1 MPTIDISQLPQPDVI
16 ESLEYELIFSDRKAA
31 LLASLPEEQREPIA
45 RVLQLESEPLTKLLQ
60 ESAYRELLLRQ
71 RVNEAA
77 RACMVAFSRGADLDQ
92 LGANNNVPRLIIQ
105 AADETAIPP
114 IPAIYESD
122 SDFRMRIPQA
132 FEGLSVAGPVGAY
145 IFHAR
150 SASGQVAD
158 ASAISPE
165 PACVTISVLSLEG
178 NGTAPAELLTIVDKA
193 LNDENVRPVA
203 DRVTV
208 QSVEIVDYSINA
220 SLYLF
225 PTPESEPIEAAA
237 RERIARYVRE
247 QHRIGRDIR
256 LSAIYAA
263 LHVEGVRRVELASP
277 VKDIVISDTQASF
290 CTDVVVTVGG
300 SDE

>member
-1 MPTIDISQLPQPDVI
+1 MPTIDISQLPPPDVI
-16 ESLEYELIFSDRKAA
+16 ETLDFEQIFTERKAA
-31 LLASLPEEQREPIA
+31 LLASLPEELRTPVA

-60 ESAYRELLLRQ
+60 ENAYREMLLRQ

-77 RACMVAFSRGADLDQ
+77 RACMVAYAYGADLDQ
-92 LGANNNVPRLIIQ
+92 LGANNNVPRLVIQ
-105 AADETAIPP
+105 AADDSAIPP
-114 IPAIYESD
+114 LPAVYESD

-132 FEGLSVAGPVGAY
+132 FEGMSVAGPVGAY
-145 IFHAR
+145 VFHAR
-150 SASGQVAD
+150 SASGLVAD

-165 PACVTISVLSLEG
+165 PACVTVSVLSREG
-178 NGTAPAELLTIVDKA
+178 DGTAPAELLTLVDKA

-208 QSVEIVDYSINA
+208 KSVEIINYTIDA
-220 SLYLF
+220 VLYLF

-237 RERIARYVRE
+237 RERIARYVKE

-263 LHVEGVRRVELASP
+263 LHVEGVQRVELKSP
-277 VKDIVISDTQASF
+277 AKDIVISNTQASF
-290 CTDVVVTVGG
+290 CTDVTVTVGG

>member
-1 MPTIDISQLPQPDVI
+1 MPTIDISQLPPPDVI
-16 ESLEYELIFSDRKAA
+16 ESLEFELIFSDRKAA
-31 LLASLPEEQREPIA
+31 LLASLPEDLREPVA

-122 SDFRMRIPQA
+122 TDFRMRIPQA
-132 FEGLSVAGPVGAY
+132 FEGMSVAGPVGAY

-150 SASGQVAD
+150 SASGQVAN

-165 PACVTISVLSLEG
+165 PACVTVSVLSREG
-178 NGTAPAELLTIVDKA
+178 NGTAPPELLTIVDKA

-237 RERIARYVRE
+237 RERIARYVKE

-263 LHVEGVRRVELASP
+263 LHVEGVQRVELANP
-277 VKDIVISDTQASF
+277 AKDIVISNTQAAF

>member
-1 MPTIDISQLPQPDVI
+1 MPTIDISRLPPPDVI
-16 ESLEYELIFSDRKAA
+16 VLPEFEQIFSERKAA
-31 LLASLPEEQREPIA
+31 LLVALPEEQREPVA
-45 RVLQLESEPLTKLLQ
+45 RVLQLESEPLVKLLQ

-71 RVNEAA
+71 YVNESA
-77 RACMVAFSRGADLDQ
+77 RACMVAFARGGDLDQ
-92 LGANNNVPRLIIQ
+92 LGANNNVPRLVIQ
-105 AADETAIPP
+105 AADDTAIPP
-114 IPAIYESD
+114 VPAVYESD

-132 FEGLSVAGPVGAY
+132 FEGMSVAGPVGAY
-145 IFHAR
+145 VFHAR

-158 ASAISPE
+158 ASAISQE
-165 PACVTISVLSLEG
+165 PACVTVSVLSREG
-178 NGTAPAELLTIVDKA
+178 DGTAPAELLAVVDKA

-208 QSVEIVDYSINA
+208 QSVEIVNYSIDA
-220 SLYLF
+220 VLYLF

-237 RERIARYVRE
+237 REQIARYVKE

-263 LHVEGVRRVELASP
+263 LHVEGVQRVELNSP
-277 VKDIVISDTQASF
+277 AKDIVISNTQASF
-290 CTDVVVTVGG
+290 CTGVTVTVGG

>member
-16 ESLEYELIFSDRKAA
+16 ESSEFEQIFNERKTA
-31 LLASLPEEQREPIA
+31 LLVSLPEDLREPVA

-165 PACVTISVLSLEG
+165 PACVTVSVLSREG

-220 SLYLF
+220 TLYLF

-237 RERIARYVRE
+237 RERIARYVKE

-263 LHVEGVRRVELASP
+263 LHVEGVQRVELASP
-277 VKDIVISDTQASF
+277 AKDIVISDTQASF